1 MNHPHHQHHHATTGE
16 ALLHQPL
23 VDLLHARSLRFVES
37 DQLIYPEDTDALRLR
52 AGPPTQSTH
61 FIQILNGQGRAVAS
75 ASYVQSLRP
84 ARSPF
89 IGARAEPG
97 SERQR
102 VLDGLVRALSG
113 TGKETPM

>member
-1 MNHPHHQHHHATTGE
+1 MNPHTHTTE

-23 VDLLHARSLRFVES
+23 VDLLQAQGLRFVES
-37 DQLIYPEDTDALRLR
+37 DQLIYPDDTDALRLR
-52 AGPPTQSTH
+52 AGPPTQSTL
-61 FIQILNGQGRAVAS
+61 FIQILNGQGRTVAS

-102 VLDGLVRALSG
+102 VLDGLVRTLSSSQ
-113 TGKETPM
+113 KETQL